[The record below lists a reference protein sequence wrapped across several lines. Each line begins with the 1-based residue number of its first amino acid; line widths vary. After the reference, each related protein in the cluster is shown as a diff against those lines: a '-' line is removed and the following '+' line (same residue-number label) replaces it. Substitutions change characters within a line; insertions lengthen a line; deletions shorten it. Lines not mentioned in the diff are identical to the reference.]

1 MTSFSTHLDRSC
13 LVTSTDWFVIV
24 KELLFHV
31 YMSHSGAFPEKVL
44 GNCTIPSMFYIKEVL
59 QSHSLHQS
67 TKPGAITN
75 MLAFL
80 SLFLFFPF
88 IVTTVKKVTQ
98 IGAEVRD
105 G

>member
-1 MTSFSTHLDRSC
+1 MYTCPTL
-13 LVTSTDWFVIV
+13 
-24 KELLFHV
+24 
-31 YMSHSGAFPEKVL
+31 EKVL

-67 TKPGAITN
+67 TKQGAITN

-80 SLFLFFPF
+80 SLSFFSF
-88 IVTTVKKVTQ
+88 IITTVKKVTQ